1 MRVHVIKIKESDWIN
16 SIYRTIEWEKRVN
29 IVKWVHDYEN
39 KMYFI
44 TIKIK

>member
-1 MRVHVIKIKESDWIN
+1 MKTHTFKIPESEWKN
-16 SIYRTIEWEKRVN
+16 SKQRTRKWEKRVN
-29 IVKWVHDYEN
+29 IVKWIHDYEN